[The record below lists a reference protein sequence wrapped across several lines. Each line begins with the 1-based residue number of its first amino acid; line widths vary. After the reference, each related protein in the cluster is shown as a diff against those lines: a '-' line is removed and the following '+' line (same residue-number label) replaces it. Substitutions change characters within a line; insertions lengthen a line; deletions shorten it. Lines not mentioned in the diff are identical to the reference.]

1 MKDGVKVKKI
11 LREEFNTE
19 ATSARCTFNI
29 VDFKFWIYICT
40 DHIVDA
46 DTRAAAEKRFIEE
59 KLCGY
64 WEEGLDYEP
73 EIMACVVWM
82 GETRRDRQGN
92 LTQVIDS

>member
-11 LREEFNTE
+11 LRNEFNTK

-59 KLCGY
+59 VEQRSL
-64 WEEGLDYEP
+64 P
-73 EIMACVVWM
+73 
-82 GETRRDRQGN
+82 TDRHPFP
-92 LTQVIDS
+92 IDR